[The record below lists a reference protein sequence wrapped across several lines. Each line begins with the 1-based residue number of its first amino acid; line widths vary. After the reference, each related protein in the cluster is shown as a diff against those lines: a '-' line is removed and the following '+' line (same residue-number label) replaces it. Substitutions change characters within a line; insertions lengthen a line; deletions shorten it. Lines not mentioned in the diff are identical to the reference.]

1 MSGVNSVKRLV
12 FSIFIAFFSTF
23 LCFVLLYFS
32 KGSIAYA
39 NGVNSQSKEFVQR
52 IEQNLG
58 LDKPLLEQ
66 YKIWLFKALKGDLG
80 VSFLSGESVLKLI
93 KERIFNTFI
102 LGFNALMLLFLLS
115 VFLALLGYY
124 YKESFI
130 DKIITFLAFNF
141 FALPPFVLA
150 LLFVLIFGIF
160 WKILPVM
167 GSSDI
172 GFEDDFLNRL
182 EHLIL
187 PVLVLVLSHLALFLR
202 IARNFINESFSQIF
216 IQNLYARALREK
228 DIYFLVLKY
237 SLSPI
242 VAYFGGSALS
252 FMMGTYVVESVF
264 AYEGLGSLLF
274 KSIIFKDYPVVLALI
289 FFSVLLAAF
298 FTFLSDIVARILNPR
313 LRRLDFV

>member
-1 MSGVNSVKRLV
+1 MLKRFI

-23 LCFVLLYFS
+23 LCFVLLHFS
-32 KGSIAYA
+32 KGGVAYA
-39 NGVNSQSKEFVQR
+39 SGVNSQSKEFIQR

-66 YKIWLFKALKGDLG
+66 YKLWLFKAVKGDLG
-80 VSFLSGESVLKLI
+80 LSFLSGESVAKLI
-93 KERIFNTFI
+93 KERLFNTLI
-102 LGFNALMLLFLLS
+102 LGLSALMLLFLLS
-115 VFLALLGYY
+115 VFLALLGHY

-141 FALPPFVLA
+141 FALPPFALA
-150 LLFVLIFGIF
+150 LFFVLLFGIF
-160 WKILPVM
+160 WQVLPVM
-167 GSSDI
+167 GTSDI
-172 GFEDDFLNRL
+172 GFEEDILNRFK
-182 EHLIL
+182 HLIL

-202 IARNFINESFSQIF
+202 IARTSINESFSQIF
-216 IQNLYARALREK
+216 IQNLYARALRDK

-242 VAYFGGSALS
+242 IAYFGGAALS

-264 AYEGLGSLLF
+264 VYEGLGSLLF

-298 FTFLSDIVARILNPR
+298 FTFLSDILARVLNPR

>member
-1 MSGVNSVKRLV
+1 MLKRLV

-23 LCFVLLYFS
+23 LCFVLLHFS

-39 NGVNSQSKEFVQR
+39 NGVNSQSKEFIQR

-66 YKIWLFKALKGDLG
+66 YKIWLFRALKGDLG

-102 LGFNALMLLFLLS
+102 LGFGALMLLFLLS

-289 FFSVLLAAF
+289 FFSVLLATF

>member
-1 MSGVNSVKRLV
+1 MLQRLV
-12 FSIFIAFFSTF
+12 FSLVVAFFSTF
-23 LCFVLLYFS
+23 LCFVLLHFS

-66 YKIWLFKALKGDLG
+66 YKIWLFKALRGDLG

-102 LGFNALMLLFLLS
+102 LGFSALMLLFLFS
-115 VFLALLGYY
+115 VFLALLGYS

-172 GFEDDFLNRL
+172 GFEDDFLNCL

-216 IQNLYARALREK
+216 IQNLYARALKEK

-274 KSIIFKDYPVVLALI
+274 KSIIFKDYPVVLVLI

>member
-1 MSGVNSVKRLV
+1 MLKRLV

-23 LCFVLLYFS
+23 LCFVLLHFS

-39 NGVNSQSKEFVQR
+39 NGVNSQSKEFIQR

-102 LGFNALMLLFLLS
+102 LGFGALMLLFLLS

-160 WKILPVM
+160 WKILPVI

-216 IQNLYARALREK
+216 IQNLYARALRKK

>member
-1 MSGVNSVKRLV
+1 MLKRLV

-39 NGVNSQSKEFVQR
+39 NGVNSQSKEFIQR

-80 VSFLSGESVLKLI
+80 VSFLSGESALKLI

-102 LGFNALMLLFLLS
+102 LGFSALMLLFLLS

>member
-1 MSGVNSVKRLV
+1 MLKRLV
-12 FSIFIAFFSTF
+12 FSIVVAFFSTF

-102 LGFNALMLLFLLS
+102 LGFSALMLLFLLS

>member
-1 MSGVNSVKRLV
+1 MLKRLV
-12 FSIFIAFFSTF
+12 FSIVVAFFSTF

-66 YKIWLFKALKGDLG
+66 YKIWLFKTLKGDLG

-102 LGFNALMLLFLLS
+102 LGFSALMLLFLLS

>member
-1 MSGVNSVKRLV
+1 MLKRLV
-12 FSIFIAFFSTF
+12 FSIVVAFFSTF

-32 KGSIAYA
+32 KGSIAYT

-80 VSFLSGESVLKLI
+80 VSFLSRESVLKLI

>member
-1 MSGVNSVKRLV
+1 MLKRLV
-12 FSIFIAFFSTF
+12 FSIVVAFFSTF
-23 LCFVLLYFS
+23 LCFFLLYFS

-102 LGFNALMLLFLLS
+102 LGFSALMLLFLLS

-274 KSIIFKDYPVVLALI
+274 KSIIFKDYPVVLAVI

>member
-1 MSGVNSVKRLV
+1 MLKRLV
-12 FSIFIAFFSTF
+12 FSIVVAFFSTF
-23 LCFVLLYFS
+23 LCFVLLHFS

-39 NGVNSQSKEFVQR
+39 NGVNSQSKEFIQR

-102 LGFNALMLLFLLS
+102 LGFGALMLLFLLS

-160 WKILPVM
+160 WKILPVI

>member
-1 MSGVNSVKRLV
+1 MLKRLV

-102 LGFNALMLLFLLS
+102 LGFSALMLLFLLS
-115 VFLALLGYY
+115 VFLALFGYY

-160 WKILPVM
+160 WQVLPIT
-167 GSSDI
+167 GTSDI

-202 IARNFINESFSQIF
+202 IARNFINETFSQIF
-216 IQNLYARALREK
+216 VQNLYARALREK
-228 DIYFLVLKY
+228 DIYFLVLRY

-242 VAYFGGSALS
+242 IAYFGGSALS

-274 KSIIFKDYPVVLALI
+274 ESILFKDFPMALALI

-298 FTFLSDIVARILNPR
+298 FTFLSDVFAWILNPR
-313 LRRLDFV
+313 LKRLKFV

>member
-1 MSGVNSVKRLV
+1 MLKRLV

-23 LCFVLLYFS
+23 LCFVLLHFS

-66 YKIWLFKALKGDLG
+66 YKIWLFRALKGDLG

-102 LGFNALMLLFLLS
+102 LGFSALMLLFLLS

-160 WKILPVM
+160 WKILPVI

-274 KSIIFKDYPVVLALI
+274 KSIIFKDCPVVLALI

>member
-1 MSGVNSVKRLV
+1 MLKRLV

-23 LCFVLLYFS
+23 LCFVLLHFS
-32 KGSIAYA
+32 KGSMAYA
-39 NGVNSQSKEFVQR
+39 NGVNLQSKEFIQR

-66 YKIWLFKALKGDLG
+66 YKIWLFRALKGDLG

-102 LGFNALMLLFLLS
+102 LGFGALMLLFLLS

-141 FALPPFVLA
+141 FALPSFVLA

>member
-1 MSGVNSVKRLV
+1 MLKRLV
-12 FSIFIAFFSTF
+12 FSIVVAFFSTF

-39 NGVNSQSKEFVQR
+39 NGVNSQSKEFIQR

-102 LGFNALMLLFLLS
+102 LGFGALMLLFLLS

-160 WKILPVM
+160 WKILPVI

-264 AYEGLGSLLF
+264 AYKGLGSLLF
-274 KSIIFKDYPVVLALI
+274 KSIIFKDYPIVLALI

>member
-1 MSGVNSVKRLV
+1 MLKRLV
-12 FSIFIAFFSTF
+12 FSIVVAFFSTF

-102 LGFNALMLLFLLS
+102 LGFSALMLLFLLS
-115 VFLALLGYY
+115 VFLALLGYS

-160 WKILPVM
+160 LKILPVM

>member
-1 MSGVNSVKRLV
+1 MLKRLV
-12 FSIFIAFFSTF
+12 FSIVVAFFSTF
-23 LCFVLLYFS
+23 LCFVLLHFS

-102 LGFNALMLLFLLS
+102 LGFSALMLLFLLS

-160 WKILPVM
+160 WKILPVI

-289 FFSVLLAAF
+289 FFSVLLATF

>member
-1 MSGVNSVKRLV
+1 MLKRLV
-12 FSIFIAFFSTF
+12 FSIVVAFFSTF

-32 KGSIAYA
+32 KGSIAYT

-160 WKILPVM
+160 WKILSVM

>member
-1 MSGVNSVKRLV
+1 MLKRLV
-12 FSIFIAFFSTF
+12 FSIVVAFFSTF
-23 LCFVLLYFS
+23 LCFVLLHFS

-102 LGFNALMLLFLLS
+102 LGFSALMLLFLLS
-115 VFLALLGYY
+115 VFLALLGYS

-228 DIYFLVLKY
+228 NIYFLVLKY

>member
-1 MSGVNSVKRLV
+1 MLKRLV
-12 FSIFIAFFSTF
+12 FSIVVAFFSTF
-23 LCFVLLYFS
+23 LCFVLLHFS

-102 LGFNALMLLFLLS
+102 LGFSALMLLFLLS
-115 VFLALLGYY
+115 VFLALLGYS

-187 PVLVLVLSHLALFLR
+187 LVLVLVLSHLALFLR

>member
-1 MSGVNSVKRLV
+1 MLKRLV
-12 FSIFIAFFSTF
+12 FSIVVAFFSTF
-23 LCFVLLYFS
+23 LCFVLLHFS

-58 LDKPLLEQ
+58 LDKPLLGQ

-102 LGFNALMLLFLLS
+102 LGFSALMLLFLLS
-115 VFLALLGYY
+115 VFLALLGYS

-298 FTFLSDIVARILNPR
+298 F
-313 LRRLDFV
+313 

>member
-1 MSGVNSVKRLV
+1 MLKRLV
-12 FSIFIAFFSTF
+12 FSIVVAFFSTF

-32 KGSIAYA
+32 KGSIAYT

-274 KSIIFKDYPVVLALI
+274 KSIIFKDYPVALALI

>member
-1 MSGVNSVKRLV
+1 MLKRLV
-12 FSIFIAFFSTF
+12 FSIVVAFFSTF

-102 LGFNALMLLFLLS
+102 LGFSALMLLFLLS

-274 KSIIFKDYPVVLALI
+274 KSIIFKDYPIVLALI

>member
-1 MSGVNSVKRLV
+1 VLKRLV

-102 LGFNALMLLFLLS
+102 LGFSALMLLFLLS

>member
-1 MSGVNSVKRLV
+1 MLKRLV

-32 KGSIAYA
+32 KGSVAYA
-39 NGVNSQSKEFVQR
+39 NKVNSQSKELVQR
-52 IEQNLG
+52 IEANLG

-66 YKIWLFKALKGDLG
+66 YQIWLFKALKGDLS

-93 KERIFNTFI
+93 KERMANTLI
-102 LGFNALMLLFLLS
+102 LSLSALVLLFLLS

-130 DKIITFLAFNF
+130 DKLITFLAFNF
-141 FALPPFVLA
+141 FALPPFVL
-150 LLFVLIFGIF
+150 IFGIF
-160 WKILPVM
+160 WQVLPIT
-167 GSSDI
+167 GTSDI

-202 IARNFINESFSQIF
+202 IARNFINETFSQIF
-216 IQNLYARALREK
+216 VQNLYARALREK
-228 DIYFLVLKY
+228 DIYFLVLRY

-242 VAYFGGSALS
+242 IAYFGGSALS

-274 KSIIFKDYPVVLALI
+274 ESILFKDFPMALALI

-298 FTFLSDIVARILNPR
+298 FTFLSDVFAWILNPR
-313 LRRLDFV
+313 LKRLKFV

>member
-1 MSGVNSVKRLV
+1 MLKRLV
-12 FSIFIAFFSTF
+12 FSIVVAFFSTF
-23 LCFVLLYFS
+23 LCFVLIYFS
-32 KGSIAYA
+32 KGSIAYT

>member
-1 MSGVNSVKRLV
+1 MLKRLV

-58 LDKPLLEQ
+58 LDKPLLGQ

-102 LGFNALMLLFLLS
+102 LGFSALMLLFLLS
-115 VFLALLGYY
+115 VFLALLGYS

>member
-1 MSGVNSVKRLV
+1 MLKRLV

-23 LCFVLLYFS
+23 LCFVLLHFS

-39 NGVNSQSKEFVQR
+39 NGVNSQSKEFIQR

-102 LGFNALMLLFLLS
+102 LGFGALMLLFLLS

-160 WKILPVM
+160 WKILPVI

-289 FFSVLLAAF
+289 FFSILLAAF

>member
-1 MSGVNSVKRLV
+1 MLKRLV
-12 FSIFIAFFSTF
+12 FSIVVAFFSTF

-66 YKIWLFKALKGDLG
+66 YKIWLFKVLKGDLG

-102 LGFNALMLLFLLS
+102 LGFGALMLLFLLS

-160 WKILPVM
+160 WKILPVI

>member
-1 MSGVNSVKRLV
+1 MLKRLV
-12 FSIFIAFFSTF
+12 FSIVVAFFSTF
-23 LCFVLLYFS
+23 LCFVLLHFS

-80 VSFLSGESVLKLI
+80 VSFLSGESALKLI
-93 KERIFNTFI
+93 KERIFNTLT
-102 LGFNALMLLFLLS
+102 LGFSALMLLFLLS
-115 VFLALLGYY
+115 VFLALLGYS

>member
-1 MSGVNSVKRLV
+1 MLKRLV
-12 FSIFIAFFSTF
+12 FSIVVAFFSTF

-32 KGSIAYA
+32 KGSIAYT

-264 AYEGLGSLLF
+264 AYKGLGSLLF
-274 KSIIFKDYPVVLALI
+274 KSIIFKDYPIVLALI

-298 FTFLSDIVARILNPR
+298 
-313 LRRLDFV
+313 

>member
-1 MSGVNSVKRLV
+1 MLKRLV

-264 AYEGLGSLLF
+264 AYKGLGSLLF
-274 KSIIFKDYPVVLALI
+274 KSIIFKDYPIVLALI

>member
-1 MSGVNSVKRLV
+1 MLKRLV
-12 FSIFIAFFSTF
+12 FSIVVAFFSTF

-102 LGFNALMLLFLLS
+102 LGFSALMLLFLLS
-115 VFLALLGYY
+115 VFLALLGYS

-130 DKIITFLAFNF
+130 DKLITFLAFNF

-150 LLFVLIFGIF
+150 LFFVLIFGIF
-160 WKILPVM
+160 WQVLPIT
-167 GSSDI
+167 GTSDI
-172 GFEDDFLNRL
+172 GFEDDFFNRL
-182 EHLIL
+182 KHLIL

-202 IARNFINESFSQIF
+202 IARNFINETFSQIF
-216 IQNLYARALREK
+216 VQNLYARALREK
-228 DIYFLVLKY
+228 DIYFLVLRY

-242 VAYFGGSALS
+242 IAYFGGSALS

-274 KSIIFKDYPVVLALI
+274 ESILFKDFPMALALI

-298 FTFLSDIVARILNPR
+298 FTFLSDVFAWILNPR
-313 LRRLDFV
+313 LKRLKFV

>member
-1 MSGVNSVKRLV
+1 MLKRLV

-23 LCFVLLYFS
+23 LCFVLLHFS

-39 NGVNSQSKEFVQR
+39 NGVNSQSKEFIQR

-102 LGFNALMLLFLLS
+102 LGFSALMLLFLLS

-130 DKIITFLAFNF
+130 DKSITFLAFNF

-172 GFEDDFLNRL
+172 GFEDDFFNRL
-182 EHLIL
+182 KHLIL

-252 FMMGTYVVESVF
+252 FIMGTYVVESVF

-289 FFSVLLAAF
+289 FFSVLLAIF

>member
-1 MSGVNSVKRLV
+1 MLKRLV

-23 LCFVLLYFS
+23 LCFVLLHFS

-102 LGFNALMLLFLLS
+102 LGFSALMLLFLLS

-141 FALPPFVLA
+141 FTLPPFVLA
-150 LLFVLIFGIF
+150 LLFVLVFGIF

-228 DIYFLVLKY
+228 DIYFLVLRY

-242 VAYFGGSALS
+242 IAYFGGSALS

>member
-1 MSGVNSVKRLV
+1 MLKRLV

-80 VSFLSGESVLKLI
+80 VSFLSGERVLKLI
-93 KERIFNTFI
+93 KERIFNTLT
-102 LGFNALMLLFLLS
+102 LGFSALMLLFLLS

-160 WKILPVM
+160 WKIFPVM

>member
-1 MSGVNSVKRLV
+1 MLKRLV
-12 FSIFIAFFSTF
+12 FSIVVAFFSTF

-32 KGSIAYA
+32 KGSIAYT

-102 LGFNALMLLFLLS
+102 LGFGALMLLFLLS

-172 GFEDDFLNRL
+172 GFEDDFLNCL

>member
-1 MSGVNSVKRLV
+1 MLKRLV
-12 FSIFIAFFSTF
+12 FSIVVAFFSTF
-23 LCFVLLYFS
+23 LCFVLLHFS

-66 YKIWLFKALKGDLG
+66 YKIWLFKVLKGDLG

-102 LGFNALMLLFLLS
+102 LGFSALMLLFLLS
-115 VFLALLGYY
+115 VFLALLGYS

-252 FMMGTYVVESVF
+252 FIMGTYVVESVF

>member
-1 MSGVNSVKRLV
+1 MLKRLV
-12 FSIFIAFFSTF
+12 FSIVVAFFSTF
-23 LCFVLLYFS
+23 LCFVLLHFS

-102 LGFNALMLLFLLS
+102 LGFSALMLLFLLS

-242 VAYFGGSALS
+242 VAYFGGGALS

-289 FFSVLLAAF
+289 FFSVLLATF

>member
-1 MSGVNSVKRLV
+1 MLKRLV

-23 LCFVLLYFS
+23 LCFVLLHFS

-58 LDKPLLEQ
+58 LDKPLLGQ

-102 LGFNALMLLFLLS
+102 LGFSALMLLFLLS
-115 VFLALLGYY
+115 VFLALLGYS

>member
-1 MSGVNSVKRLV
+1 MLKRLV
-12 FSIFIAFFSTF
+12 FSIVVAFFSTF

-66 YKIWLFKALKGDLG
+66 YKIWLFKSLKGDLG

-102 LGFNALMLLFLLS
+102 LGFSALMLLFLLS
-115 VFLALLGYY
+115 VFLALLGYS